1 MRRLL
6 IAALLPVLLLVLLAA
21 CTVGPRHRV
30 PETPLPARFDQA
42 QAEATAEPVVSSLWS
57 GFASTEL
64 DELIA
69 RALEANTTIAQAA
82 ARLAETRALS
92 GLAIYSW
99 FPTVTAAA
107 GRERAQISGGEPF
120 APPGGLLTDTYRAGF
135 DASWEIDLFG
145 GLRNE
150 NRAIKRRAEAD
161 AALLGDA
168 QLSIVAETAQTWFA
182 LIGARERLELRRQQL
197 ANQQDGVE
205 ILEAR
210 VEAGNSSALDLAQA
224 EAQMRSVA
232 ASIPEAEADV
242 VRQEQRL
249 AVLTAWPI
257 ATLREKISPATGIP
271 ELPQLVATG
280 TPEEWMKRRPDIR
293 AAERQLAAA
302 NSDVGDEIA
311 EFFPK
316 IELLGSFGWTA
327 GDRDDIGKEGAERW
341 SYGPSISW
349 SFLNF
354 GRVRQNV
361 KAAEARRDGAIALY
375 QETVLQALE
384 ETENA
389 LAGFRTANRSE
400 DELRAGAA
408 AAFEAARL
416 ARMRYDVGAGD
427 YLAVLD
433 AERTQLDLE
442 DQHLQSETR
451 RVTALAAL
459 YKALAGDL

>member
-1 MRRLL
+1 MLSRIGIFVL
-6 IAALLPVLLLVLLAA
+6 AAMLTA

-30 PETPLPARFDQA
+30 PETPLPERFDQA
-42 QAEATAEPVVSSLWS
+42 QSEATAQRVGSKLWS
-57 GFASTEL
+57 EFGSAEL
-64 DELIA
+64 DALIG
-69 RALEANTTIAQAA
+69 RSLEANTTIAQAA

-120 APPGGLLTDTYRAGF
+120 APPGGLLSDTYRAGF

-161 AALLGDA
+161 AASLADV
-168 QLSIVAETAQTWFA
+168 QLSIVAETAQAWFA
-182 LIGARERLELRRQQL
+182 LIGARERLSLRRRQL
-197 ANQQDGVE
+197 GNLQDNVG
-205 ILEAR
+205 ILKAR
-210 VEAGNSSALDLAQA
+210 VDAGNASGLELAQA

-232 ASIPEAEADV
+232 ASVPQAEADL
-242 VRQEQRL
+242 VREEQRL
-249 AVLTAWPI
+249 TVLTAWPV
-257 ATLREKISPATGIP
+257 ATLRERLSPTATIP
-271 ELPQLVATG
+271 ELPLLVATG
-280 TPEEWMKRRPDIR
+280 TPEEWMRRRPDIR
-293 AAERQLAAA
+293 AAERELAAST
-302 NSDVGDEIA
+302 SDVGDEIA

-327 GDRDDIGKEGAERW
+327 EDRDAIGNEAAERW

-361 KAAEARRDGAIALY
+361 KAAQARRDGAIALY

-389 LAGFRTANRSE
+389 LAGFRAANRSE

-408 AAFEAARL
+408 AAAEAARL
-416 ARMRYDVGAGD
+416 ARLRYDVGAGD

-433 AERTQLDLE
+433 SERTQIDLE
-442 DQHLQSETR
+442 DQHVQAATGR
-451 RVTALAAL
+451 ATALAAL